1 VSKVTIHKNG
11 LAYIVD
17 GQVSWALD
25 VAWNQAVKLAGDG
38 GEVAADASF
47 TDAEFAYLVT
57 LRQLTNRP
65 DDEPV
70 SWQRF
75 HPGFPVQDAI
85 YDSRVRPAGGG
96 L

>member
-1 VSKVTIHKNG
+1 
-11 LAYIVD
+11 
-17 GQVSWALD
+17 

-38 GEVAADASF
+38 GEVAADTAF

-57 LRQLTNRP
+57 LRERMSRP

-70 SWQRF
+70 SWQF
-75 HPGFPVQDAI
+75 AHPGFPVQDAI
-85 YDSRVRPAGGG
+85 YAERTRARRP